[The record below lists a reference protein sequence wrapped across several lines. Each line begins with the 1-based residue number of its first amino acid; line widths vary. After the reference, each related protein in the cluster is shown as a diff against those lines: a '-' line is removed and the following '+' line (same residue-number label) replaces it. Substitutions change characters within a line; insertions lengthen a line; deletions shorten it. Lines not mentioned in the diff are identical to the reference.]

1 MIGTT
6 LTELDFFS
14 PCPRGLEPALAQ
26 ELTALGAQNVSALA
40 GGVHFR
46 GALALGYKANLWSR
60 LASRVLLRL
69 HECDYRNEHDVYH
82 AARGL
87 PWERWFAVE
96 RSIRVDLTAIRSP
109 LKSLEF
115 ATLRIK
121 DAVCDRFRDTSG
133 RRPDVDTRNPDV
145 RVYAFLTDR
154 RLTMYL
160 DLSGEP
166 LFKRGYRADTGE
178 APLRENLAAGVLA
191 LTGWIPSE
199 PLLDPMCGS
208 GTFLIEAAMIGR
220 NLAPGRAR
228 RFGFERLK
236 NFDAEAWRA
245 QLDQARAAERNDV
258 TLDIRGS
265 DRDGR
270 VLHSARETIE
280 RAGLTASIAL
290 AQGDALEA
298 TPGAT
303 AGVLVCNP
311 PYGVRLESQ
320 EALQAFYPAFGNVL
334 KQRFNGWRCYILTPQ
349 SALPGLIRLRESKR
363 TPLFNGAIECR
374 LFEFRMVS
382 GSLRARRGP
391 AT

>member
-1 MIGTT
+1 MA
-6 LTELDFFS
+6 ELDFFA
-14 PCPRGLEPALAQ
+14 PCPRGLEPALAR
-26 ELTALGAQNVSALA
+26 ELTDLGAQQTKEVP

-46 GALALGYKANLWSR
+46 GAAVLGYKVNLWSR
-60 LASRVLLRL
+60 IASRVLQRV

-87 PWERWFAVE
+87 PWERWFKVE

-133 RRPDVDTRNPDV
+133 QRPDVDTRNPDV
-145 RVYAFLTDR
+145 RIYAFLTDR
-154 RLTMYL
+154 RVTLYL

-166 LFKRGYRADTGE
+166 LFKRGYRTDTGE

-191 LTGWIPSE
+191 LTGWSPQE

-220 NLAPGRAR
+220 HIAPGHAR
-228 RFGFERLK
+228 RFGFEHLEA
-236 NFDAEAWRA
+236 FDAGAWR
-245 QLDQARAAERNDV
+245 QLLDQARSGERNDV

-265 DRDGR
+265 DRDSR
-270 VLHSARETIE
+270 VLQVANEAVA
-280 RAGLTASIAL
+280 RAGLSSAIAL
-290 AQGDALEA
+290 THADALDA
-298 TPGAT
+298 TPDT
-303 AGVLVCNP
+303 PSGVLVCNP

-320 EALQAFYPAFGNVL
+320 ERLRTFYPAFGNVL
-334 KQRFNGWRCYILTPQ
+334 KQRFSGWRCYVLTPE
-349 SALPGLIRLRESKR
+349 SGLPGLIRLRESKR

-382 GSLRARRGP
+382 GSLRNQKGT